1 MSGMDDLA
9 PDTDRRP
16 DKDRRPDTDRNRG
29 ARLRRA
35 LYPEPATDPAV
46 IGPIAMRVGRRL
58 LARYLPLYG
67 VLAVFLLVAGLL
79 PSRTDHEQPQP
90 REASALGVFGD
101 DGTAGTDRSEPA
113 MPDPTT
119 PQTSGP
125 GALAVPS
132 ARPVSGPAGTPAPV
146 MAITDPSGGA
156 TTSTTVPSAPTSVA
170 PVDLGR
176 GAPSNSEE
184 FAGTDEAVCPFD
196 FGRDPVVSRGVAA
209 ALLGIASPLLSALGP
224 FGANAVPILGLL
236 SPVLPILGPVA
247 DRFGPNIRSI
257 NPLLLQLSNQGSQLW
272 SGPLLPYAADA
283 MAYNETVVTPFEMEL
298 IRKFTPTIEKIND
311 TPFTP
316 CMTRLVYNLVTPLPL
331 P

>member
-1 MSGMDDLA
+1 MSGMDDLN
-9 PDTDRRP
+9 PDADRT
-16 DKDRRPDTDRNRG
+16 PDTDRNRG
-29 ARLRRA
+29 VTLRRA
-35 LYPEPATDPAV
+35 LYPGPASTDPAV

-67 VLAVFLLVAGLL
+67 VFAVFLLVAGIL
-79 PSRTDHEQPQP
+79 PSRTDHEKPAQP
-90 REASALGVFGD
+90 RPASAMGVFGD
-101 DGTAGTDRSEPA
+101 NGTAGTADTDGSEPA
-113 MPDPTT
+113 MPYPTT
-119 PQTSGP
+119 TQTSGP
-125 GALAVPS
+125 GAFAAPP
-132 ARPVSGPAGTPAPV
+132 ARPQSGPPTTPAAV
-146 MAITDPSGGA
+146 TVITNPSGGA
-156 TTSTTVPSAPTSVA
+156 TTLTTVPSAPTSVA
-170 PVDLGR
+170 PVDLDW
-176 GAPSNSEE
+176 GAPSPAEE
-184 FAGTDEAVCPFD
+184 FAGTDEGVCPFD

-209 ALLGIASPLLSALGP
+209 ALLGVASPLLSALGP

-272 SGPLLPYAADA
+272 AGPLQPYAADA